1 MHLTA
6 NAPSQRWHRLQYVTM
21 SPTAMIVTAALIL
34 FVSALLQS
42 TIGFG
47 SALVAMPMLSP
58 LLGIQTAAAMVG
70 LVSVAFSLL
79 VVVIDRRQIDLRQS
93 WRLMLASLAGVPF
106 GLLLLRNVPERA
118 VLFGLG
124 VVLVGYGLFGLTS
137 GRLKLRGGQWMAWPL
152 GFVSGVLGGAYN
164 TNGPPLV
171 VFGTLQQWPPQ
182 QFRATLQ
189 GVFFITGIAIAAGQA
204 SAGFWTPAAL
214 QMTAWAAPGV
224 LAAALL
230 GRWLNTRIPH
240 ASFLRI
246 VYGMLIA
253 LGVALILK

>member
-1 MHLTA
+1 M
-6 NAPSQRWHRLQYVTM
+6 PSNNVVL
-21 SPTAMIVTAALIL
+21 AAALIL
-34 FVSALLQS
+34 FGSALLQS

-47 SALVAMPMLSP
+47 SAMVAMPLLSP
-58 LLGIQTAAAMVG
+58 LLGIQTAAAIVG
-70 LVSVAFSLL
+70 LVSVAFSIL
-79 VVVIDRRQIDLRQS
+79 VVIIDRRQINWRQS
-93 WRLMLASLAGVPF
+93 WQLMLASLAGVPF

-124 VVLVGYGLFGLTS
+124 TILVGYGLFGLTS
-137 GRLKLRGGQWMAWPL
+137 ARLKLRGENWMAWPL

-189 GVFFITGIAIAAGQA
+189 GVFFTTGIAIAAGQGG
-204 SAGFWTPAAL
+204 AGFWTPAAL
-214 QMTAWAAPGV
+214 QTTAWAAPGV
-224 LAAALL
+224 LTAALL

-240 ASFLRI
+240 AAFTKI
-246 VYGMLIA
+246 VHGMLIA
-253 LGVALILK
+253 LGIALMLR

>member
-1 MHLTA
+1 
-6 NAPSQRWHRLQYVTM
+6 M
-21 SPTAMIVTAALIL
+21 SPTLVLLIAALIL

-47 SALVAMPMLSP
+47 SALVAMPLLSP
-58 LLGIQTAAAMVG
+58 LLGIQTAAAIVG
-70 LVSVAFSLL
+70 LVNIAFSI
-79 VVVIDRRQIDLRQS
+79 VIVIIDRQQINWRQS
-93 WRLMLASLAGVPF
+93 WRLILAALTGVPF

-118 VLFGLG
+118 VLVGLG
-124 VVLVGYGLFGLTS
+124 FIVIGYGMFGLTS
-137 GRLKLRGGQWMAWPL
+137 GRLKLRGENWMAWPL

-189 GVFFITGIAIAAGQA
+189 SVFFVTGIAIVAGQI

-214 QMTAWAAPGV
+214 QTTAWAAPGV
-224 LAAALL
+224 LAAAPL
-230 GRWLNTRIPH
+230 GRWLNARIPH
-240 ASFLRI
+240 ARFLRI
-246 VYGMLIA
+246 VYVMLIA
-253 LGVALILK
+253 LGVALISR